1 MRFERLAFYL
11 KDDEIEGDAVG
22 EGDCPGSAGIPHT
35 EERQDR

>member
-22 EGDCPGSAGIPHT
+22 EGDCPGSAGTTLRSARIG
-35 EERQDR
+35 R